1 MRNYPVIAAALLVL
15 ASSAFAASPV
25 SERRA
30 SFKEFKRTAAPMGK
44 MLNGGTYDPAEFAK
58 MAKQLDALS
67 GKPWQYFPAGS
78 SSTDTKA
85 EIWSKPAEFKKA
97 IADYQAATSKLSQV
111 AAAGDVNQ
119 VRAQFRLVQRSCKT
133 CHDSFRS

>member
-1 MRNYPVIAAALLVL
+1 MRKNWVLAGLLVL
-15 ASSAFAASPV
+15 MAGSVMASPV

-30 SFKEFKRTAAPMGK
+30 VFKDFKHTMAPMGK
-44 MLNGGTYDPAEFAK
+44 MLNGGSYDQAQFAK
-58 MAKQLDALS
+58 MALQLNTIS
-67 GKPWQYFPAGS
+67 SKPWQYFPAGS

-97 IADYQAATSKLSQV
+97 ANDYQAATGKLNEL
-111 AAAGDVNQ
+111 AKTGDVNQ
-119 VRAQFRLVQRSCKT
+119 VRAQFRLVQKSCKA